1 MNELLKHH
9 YELLG
14 RKVEDALNNKRF
26 RANFV
31 ETKEEALALALS
43 LIPEKATIG
52 MGGSATLAE
61 IGIKEALE
69 LRGNEVFNHQGL
81 APEEAKIMRLKELC
95 ADVFLSGTNAV
106 TLSGELI
113 NVDGVGNRVAAMCF
127 GPARVIVIV
136 GANKIVKDEEEGR
149 RRIKMLAA
157 PLNVDRLQV
166 GTPCLKTGVCMD
178 CNSPQRI
185 CAVTTIMHTA
195 PMRSDFHIII
205 VGESLGF

>member
-14 RKVEDALNNKRF
+14 RKVEDVLNNKRF

-69 LRGNEVFNHQGL
+69 LRGNEVFNSRNFVL
-81 APEEAKIMRLKELC
+81 MFSYRE
-95 ADVFLSGTNAV
+95 
-106 TLSGELI
+106 
-113 NVDGVGNRVAAMCF
+113 
-127 GPARVIVIV
+127 
-136 GANKIVKDEEEGR
+136 
-149 RRIKMLAA
+149 
-157 PLNVDRLQV
+157 
-166 GTPCLKTGVCMD
+166 
-178 CNSPQRI
+178 
-185 CAVTTIMHTA
+185 
-195 PMRSDFHIII
+195 PMQ
-205 VGESLGF
+205 LL